1 MYEGR
6 REPFHDLVELKKRIR
21 KVWKKVFTVEELR
34 KVILQFRLRFKAVV
48 SENGGPIKSFFG

>member
-1 MYEGR
+1 MA
-6 REPFHDLVELKKRIR
+6 HNLVELKKRIR
-21 KVWKKVFTVEELR
+21 KVLKKAFAVEELR